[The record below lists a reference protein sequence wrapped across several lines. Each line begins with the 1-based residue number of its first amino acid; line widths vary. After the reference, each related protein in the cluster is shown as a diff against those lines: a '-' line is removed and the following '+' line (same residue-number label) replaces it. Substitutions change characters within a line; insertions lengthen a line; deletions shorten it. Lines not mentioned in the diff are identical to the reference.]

1 MNKRILKRSLAVLLA
16 SVGVS
21 VDMNTRAVKIY
32 DSAPRTGC
40 LAMKGTKNTKI
51 ISMKDY
57 VDKDGKVIPTAVPQA
72 KEANWF
78 KLSKEL
84 KTPSEMLNFLETH
97 KKEIFYVTMT
107 EGKDV
112 RRKTAIEAGR
122 RIFKFWTEAINK
134 KRKKEAEEAKKAGK
148 KYEKKLIPTT
158 WRAYGDEKLND
169 LGKGGR
175 WSDLGRTLRRKLY
188 NTNKIY
194 NSPSNLVKGEIEAA
208 QQGVINCTVW
218 STFTNWFLNMN
229 GIPSRK
235 LWLEGHECVCV
246 PLRDEKNPDAIRL
259 YRIEINE
266 NVNSVEEIEF
276 LIEPLT
282 TGFNGQKMD
291 PWNFMAWYK
300 KEQGWGVS
308 YYTSTSTHGIVS
320 PVSKNTYA
328 INPTMAYL
336 ELIEEGI
343 RKKGDKQYPLEAI
356 DGYVKGLQL
365 ELKKLKQSENDVVDD
380 LRGVCTYKVR
390 YIPKDKTGYKIPIN
404 IEHLGKA
411 IEIGQGFRK
420 KRTFT
425 DRYMKNKTTDLIT
438 AKFNFTS
445 REIFEENA
453 IDKYRDGNWRLSI
466 TAPRKAASKKDGMDK
481 LEGLLFNKKT
491 NEKKSLTATVE
502 GLPEKIND
510 VSAYW
515 NRPDFKQ
522 EVGRQMVKSI
532 KDD

>member
-1 MNKRILKRSLAVLLA
+1 MNKKILKRSLAVLLA

-21 VDMNTRAVKIY
+21 VDMNAMEVK
-32 DSAPRTGC
+32 
-40 LAMKGTKNTKI
+40 KI
-51 ISMKDY
+51 ISMEDY
-57 VDKDGKVIPTAVPQA
+57 VDKEGKVIPTAVPQA

-97 KKEIFYVTMT
+97 KKEIFYVTMK

-112 RRKTAIEAGR
+112 RTKTGIEAGR

-148 KYEKKLIPTT
+148 TYEKKIFRRRM
-158 WRAYGDEKLND
+158 RALGDEKLND
-169 LGKGGR
+169 LGKGGI
-175 WSDLGRTLRRKLY
+175 WSRIGRNLTSKLY
-188 NTNKIY
+188 KTNKVY
-194 NSPSNLVKGEIEAA
+194 NSPSNLVKAEIEAA
-208 QQGVINCTVW
+208 RQGVINCTAW
-218 STFTNWFLNMN
+218 ATFTNWFLNMN

-235 LWLEGHECVCV
+235 LWLEEHECVCV
-246 PLRDEKNPDAIRL
+246 PLRDEKNHDAIRL

-266 NVNSVEEIEF
+266 NVDSVEEIKF
-276 LIEPLT
+276 VIEPLT
-282 TGFNGQKMD
+282 TGFNGNID
-291 PWNFMAWYK
+291 PWDFMAWYK
-300 KEQGWGVS
+300 KEKGWGAS
-308 YYTSTSTHGIVS
+308 YYTSTDTHGIVS
-320 PVSKNTYA
+320 SVSKNTYA

-336 ELIEEGI
+336 QLIQEGI
-343 RKKGDKQYPLEAI
+343 SKKGDEKYPLEAI

-365 ELKKLKQSENDVVDD
+365 ELKELKQSENDVVDD
-380 LRGVCTYKVR
+380 LGGVCNYNVR

-425 DRYMKNKTTDLIT
+425 DRYMTNKTTDLIT
-438 AKFNFTS
+438 AKFNFAS
-445 REIFEENA
+445 REIFQENA
-453 IDKYRDGNWRLSI
+453 IDKYRDGNWWLSI
-466 TAPRKAASKKDGMDK
+466 TAPRKAVNKQDGMDK
-481 LEGLLFNKKT
+481 LDGLLFNKKT

-502 GLPEKIND
+502 GLPEKIDD

-522 EVGRQMVKSI
+522 EAGRQMVKSI

>member
-1 MNKRILKRSLAVLLA
+1 MNKKILKRSLAVLLA

-21 VDMNTRAVKIY
+21 VDVNAMEVK
-32 DSAPRTGC
+32 
-40 LAMKGTKNTKI
+40 KI

-57 VDKDGKVIPTAVPQA
+57 VDKEGKVIPTAVPQA
-72 KEANWF
+72 EEANWF
-78 KLSKEL
+78 VSPEKLI
-84 KTPSEMLNFLETH
+84 TPSGMLNFLETH
-97 KKEIFYVTMT
+97 KNEIFRVTMN

-112 RRKTAIEAGR
+112 RSKTAIKAGR

-169 LGKGGR
+169 LGKEAR
-175 WSDLGRTLRRKLY
+175 WSKLGRTLERKLY
-188 NTNKIY
+188 ATNKIY
-194 NSPSNLVKGEIEAA
+194 NSPSNLVKAEIEAA
-208 QQGVINCTVW
+208 RQGVINCTAW
-218 STFTNWFLNMN
+218 ATFTNWFLNMN

-235 LWLEGHECVCV
+235 LWLEHHECVCV

-259 YRIEINE
+259 YRIGIYEY
-266 NVNSVEEIEF
+266 VNSVEEIEF
-276 LIEPLT
+276 IIEPLT
-282 TGFNGQKMD
+282 YNND
-291 PWNFMAWYK
+291 PWDFMAWHK
-300 KEQGWGVS
+300 KEQGWKAS
-308 YYTSTSTHGIVS
+308 YYSNRNENDFVS
-320 PVSKNTYA
+320 NKAYA

-380 LRGVCTYKVR
+380 LRGICTYNVR

-420 KRTFT
+420 KRMFVDKSMT
-425 DRYMKNKTTDLIT
+425 NKTTDLIT
-438 AKFNFTS
+438 ARFNFAPRDHTS
-445 REIFEENA
+445 LEIEYVDE

-466 TAPRKAASKKDGMDK
+466 TAPRKAVNKQDGMDK
-481 LEGLLFNKKT
+481 LDGLLELEDKS
-491 NEKKSLTATVE
+491 EKKLLTATVE

-515 NRPDFKQ
+515 NRPGFKQ

>member
-21 VDMNTRAVKIY
+21 SDMN
-32 DSAPRTGC
+32 
-40 LAMKGTKNTKI
+40 AMEKNV
-51 ISMKDY
+51 ISMKNY

-107 EGKDV
+107 EGKEKRKEKA
-112 RRKTAIEAGR
+112 RRAGR
-122 RIFKFWTEAINK
+122 TIFNFMVKYANK
-134 KRKKEAEEAKKAGK
+134 KREKTANGKSYKKI
-148 KYEKKLIPTT
+148 LHV
-158 WRAYGDEKLND
+158 RDEKLKN
-169 LGKGGR
+169 LGKEGR
-175 WSDLGRTLRRKLY
+175 WSDLGRTLKRELVKSY
-188 NTNKIY
+188 EIY
-194 NSPSNLVKGEIEAA
+194 NSPSNLVKAEIEAA
-208 QQGVINCTVW
+208 QQGVINCTAW

-235 LWLEGHECVCV
+235 LWLEHHECVCV

-259 YRIEINE
+259 YRIEIGE
-266 NVNSVEEIEF
+266 NANSVEEIEF
-276 LIEPLT
+276 GIEPLT
-282 TGFNGQKMD
+282 TGFNEQKMD

-308 YYTSTSTHGIVS
+308 YYTRTSTHGTVS

-343 RKKGDKQYPLEAI
+343 RKKGDKRYPLEAI

-365 ELKKLKQSENDVVDD
+365 ELKELKQSENDVVDD
-380 LRGVCTYKVR
+380 LRGVCTYNVR

-404 IEHLGKA
+404 IERLGKA

-425 DRYMKNKTTDLIT
+425 DRYMTDNTTDLIT

-453 IDKYRDGNWRLSI
+453 IDKYRDGNWWLSI
-466 TAPRKAASKKDGMDK
+466 TAPRKAVNKQDGMDK
-481 LEGLLFNKKT
+481 LDGLLELEDKS
-491 NEKKSLTATVE
+491 EKKLLTATVE

-515 NRPDFKQ
+515 NRPGFKQ

>member
-21 VDMNTRAVKIY
+21 SDMN
-32 DSAPRTGC
+32 
-40 LAMKGTKNTKI
+40 AMEKNVI
-51 ISMKDY
+51 FMKNY
-57 VDKDGKVIPTAVPQA
+57 VDKDGKVISKNVHQA
-72 KEANWF
+72 KEVNWF

-97 KKEIFYVTMT
+97 KKEIFYVTMK

-112 RRKTAIEAGR
+112 RKKVAIDAGR
-122 RIFKFWTEAINK
+122 RIFKFGTEVINK
-134 KRKKEAEEAKKAGK
+134 RRRREGRKAKEAGK
-148 KYEKKLIPTT
+148 TYEKKIFRRRMRDL
-158 WRAYGDEKLND
+158 GDEKLND
-169 LGKGGR
+169 LGKDRR
-175 WSDLGRTLRRKLY
+175 WSNLGRTLKRELLNSY
-188 NTNKIY
+188 EIY
-194 NSPSNLVKGEIEAA
+194 NSPSNPVKAEIEAA
-208 QQGVINCTVW
+208 QQGVINCTAW

-235 LWLEGHECVCV
+235 LWLNYHECVCV
-246 PLRDEKNPDAIRL
+246 PLRDEENPDAIRL
-259 YRIEINE
+259 YRIEIDE

-276 LIEPLT
+276 VIEPLT
-282 TGFNGQKMD
+282 TGFNGWVD
-291 PWNFMAWYK
+291 PWDFMAWHK
-300 KEQGWGVS
+300 KEQGWGGS
-308 YYTSTSTHGIVS
+308 YY
-320 PVSKNTYA
+320 PNRNENDFVSKKAYA

-343 RKKGDKQYPLEAI
+343 RKKGDEKYPLEAI

-365 ELKKLKQSENDVVDD
+365 ELKELKQSENDVVDD
-380 LRGVCTYKVR
+380 LRGVCTYNVR

-404 IEHLGKA
+404 IERLGKA
-411 IEIGQGFRK
+411 IEIGQGFKK

-425 DRYMKNKTTDLIT
+425 DRYMTNKTTDLIT
-438 AKFNFTS
+438 VKFNFAPRDHTS
-445 REIFEENA
+445 LEIEYVDE

-466 TAPRKAASKKDGMDK
+466 TAPRKAVNKQDGMDK
-481 LEGLLFNKKT
+481 LYGLLFNKKT

-502 GLPEKIND
+502 GLPKKIDD

-515 NRPDFKQ
+515 NRPGFNK
-522 EVGRQMVKSI
+522 EAGIQMVKSI

>member
-1 MNKRILKRSLAVLLA
+1 MNKKILKRSLAVLLA

-21 VDMNTRAVKIY
+21 SDMN
-32 DSAPRTGC
+32 
-40 LAMKGTKNTKI
+40 AMEKNV
-51 ISMKDY
+51 ISMKNY

-78 KLSKEL
+78 VSPEKLKA
-84 KTPSEMLNFLETH
+84 PSEMLNFLETH
-97 KKEIFYVTMT
+97 KRDIFYVTMT

-112 RRKTAIEAGR
+112 RKKLAIEAGR
-122 RIFKFWTEAINK
+122 RIFKFVTEVINK
-134 KRKKEAEEAKKAGK
+134 KRKKEAEEAKEAGK
-148 KYEKKLIPTT
+148 TYEKKIFRRRM
-158 WRAYGDEKLND
+158 RALGDEEIND
-169 LGKGGR
+169 LGKEGR
-175 WSDLGRTLRRKLY
+175 WSDLGRTLKRALHKSE
-188 NTNKIY
+188 IY
-194 NSPSNLVKGEIEAA
+194 NSPSNLVKAEIEAA
-208 QQGVINCTVW
+208 RLGVINCTAW

-235 LWLEGHECVCV
+235 LWLERHECVCV

-259 YRIEINE
+259 YRIGIYEY
-266 NVNSVEEIEF
+266 VNSVEEIKF
-276 LIEPLT
+276 IIEPLT
-282 TGFNGQKMD
+282 YNND
-291 PWNFMAWYK
+291 PWDFMAWHK

-308 YYTSTSTHGIVS
+308 YYPRINDFILNF
-320 PVSKNTYA
+320 KKAYA

-365 ELKKLKQSENDVVDD
+365 ELKELKQYENDVVDD
-380 LRGVCTYKVR
+380 LRGVCTYNVR

-411 IEIGQGFRK
+411 IEIGQGFKK

-425 DRYMKNKTTDLIT
+425 DRYMTNKTTDLIT
-438 AKFNFTS
+438 AKFNFAPRDHTS
-445 REIFEENA
+445 LEIEYVDE

-466 TAPRKAASKKDGMDK
+466 TAPRKAVNKQDGMDK
-481 LEGLLFNKKT
+481 LDGLLELEDKS
-491 NEKKSLTATVE
+491 EKKLLTATVE
-502 GLPEKIND
+502 GLPKKIDD

-515 NRPDFKQ
+515 NRPGFKQ